1 VPSVDDHGELPAI
14 RASDADREHGVSVLR
29 DAVVQ
34 GRLTL
39 EEFSERVGAAQSA
52 RTDRDLTA
60 LTADLPA
67 MAVTVPRDTP
77 TKYRATFSKLVRS
90 GAWELPANSSW
101 RTLFGTIEIDLREV
115 HLTGPELDVDV
126 FSLFGTVTIR
136 VPPGIAVQVDGG
148 GAFASQIIEPPPWP
162 AFPDAPRLRIH
173 VRGPGGTLYV
183 RSSEPRSTSREL
195 PAPRPGSTDVRA

>member
-1 VPSVDDHGELPAI
+1 VPSVDDHGGLPAI
-14 RASDADREHGVSVLR
+14 RASDAEREHSISVLR
-29 DAVVQ
+29 EAVVQ

-60 LTADLPA
+60 LTSDLPST
-67 MAVTVPRDTP
+67 AVTVPSGTP

-101 RTLFGTIEIDLREV
+101 RTTFGTIEIDLREV
-115 HLTGPELDVDV
+115 HLTGPELELEV

-136 VPPGIAVQVDGG
+136 VPPGISVQVDGG

-183 RSSEPRSTSREL
+183 RSSEPRSTSQQL
-195 PAPRPGSTDVRA
+195 TAPRPGSTDVRA